1 MLLGQQ
7 SIRDVIAFPKV
18 QNASELM
25 MASPSVVEDKQLN
38 ELFIKLDLPQE

>member
-1 MLLGQQ
+1 VGLRPTHFCFL
-7 SIRDVIAFPKV
+7 

-25 MASPSVVEDKQLN
+25 MASPSVVEDKQLQ